1 MSAAGS
7 NPAPS
12 AADPDQASSRTDFHL
27 TRGLA
32 VAALGRVAPLAG
44 VGVLAVMV
52 VSALVGDA
60 SGTGAAVALVL
71 AWSVAVLG
79 GVLTLVA
86 AVRTIRPPVL
96 ARLDVDGV
104 RVRVLRGGGPRTVS
118 WADVRTVRR
127 ESLRAG
133 PCVVIELT
141 DGRRS
146 VLPERLVDEGGAAL
160 DAALRARLDTA
171 HGQRRLAPGDVSGG
185 GGI

>member
-96 ARLDVDGV
+96 ARLSADGV
-104 RVRVLRGGGPRTVS
+104 RVRVLRGGWSANRVLGGR
-118 WADVRTVRR
+118 
-127 ESLRAG
+127 
-133 PCVVIELT
+133 T
-141 DGRRS
+141 DGAAGVAACRAVRGHRTCGRAP
-146 VLPERLVDEGGAAL
+146 VGAA
-160 DAALRARLDTA
+160 
-171 HGQRRLAPGDVSGG
+171 GAPCG
-185 GGI
+185 